1 MSRLHDVLIRDEW
14 STSAACAPYDPELWW
29 VEDPNDLARK
39 IALEVCE
46 SCPVQRDCLQ
56 HALTTPERE
65 GIWGGKTP
73 AQRRNIIAAA
83 KAVA

>member
-1 MSRLHDVLIRDEW
+1 MSRLHDLLIRDDW
-14 STSAACAPYDPELWW
+14 ATSAACAPYDPELWW
-29 VEDPNDLARK
+29 VEDPKDLARRV
-39 IALEVCE
+39 ALEVCA

-56 HALTTPERE
+56 HALTRPERE

-73 AQRRNIIAAA
+73 AERQRLIAAA

>member
-14 STSAACAPYDPELWW
+14 ATSAACAPYDPELWW

-39 IALEVCE
+39 VALEVCE

-56 HALTTPERE
+56 HALSLPERE

-73 AQRRNIIAAA
+73 SQRRSLIAAA